1 MTTIP
6 ADSTSRSAA
15 APTSLIRHRSFV
27 LFWYARTSTTG
38 AYQMMAVAVGWQLY
52 DMTGNALDLGIVGLM
67 QFIPLVSLAVFVGQI
82 ADRCDRRA
90 LIRITQ
96 AAKAL
101 GALALAFG
109 TVGGWLTRELMFTIL
124 FVVGIA
130 RAFEMPTIHA
140 MVPDIVPQAILPR
153 AIAAAATA
161 QQTATICGPALGG
174 FIYALGPTTV
184 YVTCAVVFIAAAIL
198 VSFVETVFAKRD
210 ETPFSLKTLFAGFS
224 YIRSRQ
230 ILFGVISL
238 DLFAVVLGGVTSL
251 LPIYAR
257 DILQTGPWGLGLL
270 RSAPAIGA
278 LIVSIVLSRFMIMH
292 HAGRWLFASVAA
304 YGLAIAIFG
313 LSTSLTLSLIALA
326 AYGAVDAVSVVIR
339 HSLVLSRTPNEM
351 MGRVVSVNT
360 MFAGS
365 SGTLGEFRAGV
376 MAAWLG
382 AVPAVVIGGLAAIA
396 VTVLWMR
403 WFPELPRI
411 DKLTHDA

>member
-1 MTTIP
+1 
-6 ADSTSRSAA
+6 
-15 APTSLIRHRSFV
+15 V
-27 LFWYARTSTTG
+27 LFWCARTSTTG
-38 AYQMMAVAVGWQLY
+38 AYQMLAVAVGWQLY
-52 DMTGNALDLGIVGLM
+52 DMTGNALDLGIVGLV
-67 QFIPLVSLAVFVGQI
+67 QFIPIVSLAVFVGQI

-96 AAKAL
+96 VAKVFA
-101 GALALAFG
+101 ALALALG
-109 TVGGWLTRELMFTIL
+109 TLGGWLTRELMFTIL
-124 FVVGIA
+124 FAVGIA

-140 MVPDIVPQAILPR
+140 ILPDIVPQLILPR

-161 QQTATICGPALGG
+161 QQTAIICGPALGG
-174 FIYALGPTTV
+174 FIYALGPTVV
-184 YVTCAVVFIAAAIL
+184 YVTCAIVFGAAAVL
-198 VSFVETVFAKRD
+198 VSLVETVFAKQD
-210 ETPFSLKTLFAGFS
+210 KTPISLESLFAGFG
-224 YIRSRQ
+224 YIRRRQ
-230 ILFGVISL
+230 VLFGVISL
-238 DLFAVVLGGVTSL
+238 DLFAVLLGGVTAL

-278 LIVSIVLSRFMIMH
+278 LTVSIILSRFMIMH

-304 YGLAIAIFG
+304 YGLAIAVFG
-313 LSTSLTLSLIALA
+313 LSTTLVLSLVALA
-326 AYGAVDAVSVVIR
+326 AYGAADAVSVVVR

-365 SGTLGEFRAGV
+365 SGTLGEFRAGA

-382 AVPAVVIGGLAAIA
+382 AVPAVVIGGLAAIV

-411 DKLTHDA
+411 DKLTHDS

>member
-1 MTTIP
+1 
-6 ADSTSRSAA
+6 
-15 APTSLIRHRSFV
+15 
-27 LFWYARTSTTG
+27 
-38 AYQMMAVAVGWQLY
+38 
-52 DMTGNALDLGIVGLM
+52 
-67 QFIPLVSLAVFVGQI
+67 
-82 ADRCDRRA
+82 
-90 LIRITQ
+90 
-96 AAKAL
+96 
-101 GALALAFG
+101 
-109 TVGGWLTRELMFTIL
+109 
-124 FVVGIA
+124 
-130 RAFEMPTIHA
+130 
-140 MVPDIVPQAILPR
+140 
-153 AIAAAATA
+153 
-161 QQTATICGPALGG
+161 
-174 FIYALGPTTV
+174 
-184 YVTCAVVFIAAAIL
+184 TCALVFIAAAIL
-198 VSFVETVFAKRD
+198 VSLVETVFARLD
-210 ETPFSLKTLFAGFS
+210 MTPISLKTLFAGFS

-230 ILFGVISL
+230 VLFGVISL

-313 LSTSLTLSLIALA
+313 LSTSLPLSLIALA
-326 AYGAVDAVSVVIR
+326 TYGAVDAVSVVIR

-351 MGRVVSVNT
+351 VGRVVSVNT

-382 AVPAVVIGGLAAIA
+382 AVPAVVIGGVAAIV
-396 VTVLWMR
+396 VTALWMR